1 MGTVVAPGEELFMSR
16 FSAASLRSRLL
27 LLVLFAVIPAFLL
40 TIFTNWNERRLAAT
54 EVREEALRLARLAAA
69 DQEQLVEGVRQLLLT
84 LARLPEVH
92 DGASAHCQ
100 ALLADLLRQHR
111 RYTNLGVI
119 KANGD
124 VVCSGSPVSKGDLS
138 IEQSLVAA
146 ARQTIETGEFIVG
159 DYQAGR
165 TTRGEAVVSFTYP
178 IFNADGERQAAVF
191 ATLDLNWLNQF
202 AAEIALPQDSTLTVI
217 DRKGIVLARHPERGK
232 WVGQVAPEAP
242 LIQGLAENLDEDTAQ
257 VVGGDNVSRLYAF
270 TVLRAAGGAAYV
282 SVGIPTEIA
291 FAASNRVLRVTM
303 AGLALAAAF
312 VLAMAWFGADLLIL
326 RRVNL
331 VLGATERLSKGD
343 LSVRT
348 GLPHGPGELNLLGY
362 GFDQMAET
370 LQLREKER
378 TIAEEEIRTLNSDL
392 ERRVMERTSQLES
405 ANKELEAFSYSVSH
419 DLRAPLRG
427 MAGFARILMEDYA
440 EQLPE
445 DAVRSLKRI
454 QDNAQKMGTLIDD
467 LLAFSRLSRQALT
480 KQPINPGDL
489 VRQILEELR
498 GDQDGRSLDIV
509 IEEMPQ
515 FLGDPALF
523 KQVYV
528 NLLANALK
536 FTRKCDP
543 GRIAIGCQNL
553 DGEDV
558 YFVKDNGVGFDM
570 RYANKLFGVFQRL
583 HDAKEYEGTG
593 VGLAIVQRVIT
604 RHGGRLWADAEIE
617 KGASFYFTI
626 GDAQQVEQDD
636 TIGQNDVVVNGA
648 VQNGKVNGFDAQ
660 QSSHS

>member
-1 MGTVVAPGEELFMSR
+1 MPR
-16 FSAASLRSRLL
+16 FSLASLRSRLL

-40 TIFTNWNERRLAAT
+40 TVFTNWNERRLAASA
-54 EVREEALRLARLAAA
+54 VREEALRLARLAAA
-69 DQEQLVEGVRQLLLT
+69 DQEQLVEGVRQLLVT

-92 DGASAHCQ
+92 GDDAVQCQ

-111 RYTNLGVI
+111 RYTNLGLI
-119 KANGD
+119 KTGGEA
-124 VVCSGSPVSKGDLS
+124 VCSGSPLAKGDLS
-138 IEQSLVAA
+138 ADQSLVAA
-146 ARQTIETGEFIVG
+146 TQRAIETGEFSVG

-165 TTRGEAVVSFTYP
+165 ATRGEAVVSFAYP
-178 IFNADGERQAAVF
+178 VFNAAGETHAAVF
-191 ATLDLNWLNQF
+191 ATLDLTWLNQF
-202 AAEIALPQDSTLTVI
+202 ASKIDLPQDSTLTVI
-217 DRKGIVLARHPERGK
+217 DSKGIILARHPERGK
-232 WVGQVAPEAP
+232 WVGQTAPEAL
-242 LIQGLAENLDEDTAQ
+242 LIQGLSGSLDEDTAQ
-257 VVGGDNVSRLYAF
+257 VVGEDHVSRLYAF
-270 TVLRAAGGAAYV
+270 TILRAAGGAAYV

-326 RRVNL
+326 RSVNR
-331 VLGATERLSKGD
+331 VLGAIERLSHGD
-343 LSVRT
+343 LGART
-348 GLPHGPGELNLLGY
+348 GLPHGPGELNLLGH
-362 GFDQMAET
+362 GFDQMAGT
-370 LQLREKER
+370 LQLREQER
-378 TIAEEEIRTLNSDL
+378 TAAEEEIRSLNTDL
-392 ERRVMERTSQLES
+392 ERRVTERTVQLES

-440 EQLPE
+440 EQLPD

-467 LLAFSRLSRQALT
+467 LLAFSRLSRQALA
-480 KQPINPGDL
+480 KQSITPGSL
-489 VRQILEELR
+489 ARQILEELR
-498 GDQDGRSLDIV
+498 GDQDGRQLDVV
-509 IEEMPQ
+509 IQDMPQ
-515 FLGDPALF
+515 FQGDPALF

-536 FTRKCDP
+536 FTRKRTP
-543 GRIAIGCQNL
+543 GRIEVGCQKIE
-553 DGEDV
+553 GEDV

-593 VGLAIVQRVIT
+593 VGLAIVQRVIL

-617 KGASFYFTI
+617 KGASFYFTVT
-626 GDAQQVEQDD
+626 DVQPAEQDE
-636 TIGQNDVVVNGA
+636 TAGQNGVVVNGTILT
-648 VQNGKVNGFDAQ
+648 VPLDGNNAQ
-660 QSSHS
+660 QSSHA

>member
-1 MGTVVAPGEELFMSR
+1 MSR
-16 FSAASLRSRLL
+16 FSPASLRSRLL

-92 DGASAHCQ
+92 DGAAAHCQ

-124 VVCSGSPVSKGDLS
+124 VVCSGSPVAKEDLNT
-138 IEQSLVAA
+138 EQSLVAA

-242 LIQGLAENLDEDTAQ
+242 LIQGLAGTIDEDTAQ

-331 VLGATERLSKGD
+331 VLGATERLRQGD
-343 LSVRT
+343 LSIRT

-378 TIAEEEIRTLNSDL
+378 TIAEEEIRILNSDL

-480 KQPINPGDL
+480 KQPINPGGL
-489 VRQILEELR
+489 VRQTLEELR

-515 FLGDPALF
+515 FHGDPALF

-536 FTRKCDP
+536 FTRKRDP

-636 TIGQNDVVVNGA
+636 TTGQNDVVVNGA
-648 VQNGKVNGFDAQ
+648 VQNGKVNGFDVQ

>member
-1 MGTVVAPGEELFMSR
+1 
-16 FSAASLRSRLL
+16 
-27 LLVLFAVIPAFLL
+27 
-40 TIFTNWNERRLAAT
+40 
-54 EVREEALRLARLAAA
+54 
-69 DQEQLVEGVRQLLLT
+69 
-84 LARLPEVH
+84 
-92 DGASAHCQ
+92 
-100 ALLADLLRQHR
+100 
-111 RYTNLGVI
+111 
-119 KANGD
+119 
-124 VVCSGSPVSKGDLS
+124 
-138 IEQSLVAA
+138 
-146 ARQTIETGEFIVG
+146 
-159 DYQAGR
+159 
-165 TTRGEAVVSFTYP
+165 
-178 IFNADGERQAAVF
+178 
-191 ATLDLNWLNQF
+191 
-202 AAEIALPQDSTLTVI
+202 
-217 DRKGIVLARHPERGK
+217 
-232 WVGQVAPEAP
+232 
-242 LIQGLAENLDEDTAQ
+242 
-257 VVGGDNVSRLYAF
+257 
-270 TVLRAAGGAAYV
+270 
-282 SVGIPTEIA
+282 
-291 FAASNRVLRVTM
+291 
-303 AGLALAAAF
+303 
-312 VLAMAWFGADLLIL
+312 MAWFGADLLIL

-331 VLGATERLSKGD
+331 VLGATERLSQGD

-392 ERRVMERTSQLES
+392 ERRVTERTSQLES

-480 KQPINPGDL
+480 KQPISPGGL

-515 FLGDPALF
+515 FHGDPALF

-536 FTRKCDP
+536 FTRKRDP

-636 TIGQNDVVVNGA
+636 TTGQNEVVVNGA

>member
-1 MGTVVAPGEELFMSR
+1 MSR
-16 FSAASLRSRLL
+16 FSPASLRSRLL

-92 DGASAHCQ
+92 DGTASHCQ

-242 LIQGLAENLDEDTAQ
+242 LIQGLAGNLDEDTAQ

-536 FTRKCDP
+536 FTRKRDP

-648 VQNGKVNGFDAQ
+648 VQNGKINGFDAQ